1 MEKETKVYIITLDN
15 KRYNSKS
22 WPDYEGAR
30 KYLRRL
36 VTRLT
41 GKYSDA
47 YSLLGFTIKTK

>member
-1 MEKETKVYIITLDN
+1 MEKETKVYIIALDN
-15 KRYNSKS
+15 KRYNSKKFDS
-22 WPDYEGAR
+22 YEAAR

-41 GKYSDA
+41 GKYNDA